1 MKQPAGIPTFFKN
14 LVEEPLNALVEKAQD
29 AGQRSIGYTCS
40 YVPRPLL
47 DVEGIF
53 GVRLRAPGVSGTP
66 MSDTYL
72 SNVICSVTRS
82 IMELALEGAFSSL
95 GGWVF
100 ASSCDHMRRLYDN
113 LDYLEPLDFVH
124 ILDVPHKRGEAATA
138 WMKEELEM
146 LAEKL
151 AEHFGVD
158 TGKEALARSIKE
170 HNRLLAI
177 LRDLDKLRRLDA
189 PPLSGAQYQ
198 MLMVAATSSPRDA
211 IIGPLENLYKEL
223 ASSTDGI
230 DDYRARLL
238 LAGSNCDDP
247 GYIRV
252 IESTGGLVVGDRTCT
267 GSIPAL
273 QPVSEEGGD
282 PLLALARHSLDNISC
297 PRMMEEFDARARE
310 ILEAVKLTRADGV
323 VLETMKFCDTWGVEA
338 SPFVSVL
345 REQGI
350 PVLRLEREYAMS
362 SEGQLQT
369 RVQAFLESMGR

>member
-14 LVEEPLNALVEKAQD
+14 LGEEPLNALVEKAQD
-29 AGQRSIGYTCS
+29 SGQRAIGYTCS

-47 DVEGIF
+47 DVDGIF
-53 GVRLRAPGVSGTP
+53 GVRLRAPGVTGTP
-66 MSDTYL
+66 MADTYL

-82 IMELALEGAFSSL
+82 IMELALEGAYSNL

-113 LDYLEPLDFVH
+113 LDYLEPLEFVH

-146 LAEKL
+146 LADKL

-158 TGKEALARSIKE
+158 TGQAALAGSIKE

-177 LRDLDKLRRLDA
+177 LRGLDSLRRRDA

-198 MLMVAATSSPRDA
+198 MLMVAATSSPRSL
-211 IIGPLENLYKEL
+211 IIEPLENLLKEL
-223 ASSTDGI
+223 EGASEGI

-273 QPVSEEGGD
+273 KPLSEEGD
-282 PLLALARHSLDNISC
+282 PLFALARHSLDNISC
-297 PRMMEEFDARARE
+297 PRMMEEFAARARE
-310 ILEAVKLTRADGV
+310 IMEAVKLTRADGV

-338 SPFVSVL
+338 SPLVSVL

-350 PVLRLEREYAMS
+350 PVLRLEREYTMS